1 MVNRAERF
9 VNYEFHLTYASAGH
23 TRLRTRT
30 PAAYI
35 AAQNKSHIGRI
46 CYCFVSLLGIYWMQQ
61 TRRRNMLYSEA
72 AYFDGNHCAH
82 CAARDE
88 HNRIERKRTEARKA
102 LDRRTVRR

>member
-9 VNYEFHLTYASAGH
+9 VNYEFYLTYASAGH

-46 CYCFVSLLGIYWMQQ
+46 CY
-61 TRRRNMLYSEA
+61 
-72 AYFDGNHCAH
+72 
-82 CAARDE
+82 
-88 HNRIERKRTEARKA
+88 
-102 LDRRTVRR
+102 